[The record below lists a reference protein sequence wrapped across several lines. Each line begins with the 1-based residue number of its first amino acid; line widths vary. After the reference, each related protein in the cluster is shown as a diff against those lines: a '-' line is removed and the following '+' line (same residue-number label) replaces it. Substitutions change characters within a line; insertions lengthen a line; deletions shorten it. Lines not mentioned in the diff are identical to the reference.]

1 MSGTCGAEGKWDL
14 GAVQTPDTS
23 VAPEPLL
30 LAGLES
36 RAELSSPFS
45 QCAHQE
51 TFGTG
56 YRESAKEKMMVQ
68 SVLGAALLI
77 M

>member
-14 GAVQTPDTS
+14 GAVQSPGTS

-45 QCAHQE
+45 HCVPIA
-51 TFGTG
+51 TKKLLARDTG
-56 YRESAKEKMMVQ
+56 RVQ
-68 SVLGAALLI
+68 KKR
-77 M
+77 

>member
-1 MSGTCGAEGKWDL
+1 MQSPG
-14 GAVQTPDTS
+14 TS

-30 LAGLES
+30 LVGLES
-36 RAELSSPFS
+36 RAELSFLPL
-45 QCAHQE
+45 CAHCHQE

-56 YRESAKEKMMVQ
+56 YRESAKEKMIVQ